1 LEDLREA
8 DEEVEVDIYE
18 ESAPLTFTRSQQKV
32 AIFEY
37 QIVCDVQVTEDVKP
51 APKKRGAAAGPS
63 YIKINRQQFNK
74 VNRQMENAGKYPL
87 PVGFILRCVSFFGK
101 IQIAEFCAIIFAVN
115 LNLNY
120 SEENRRGEKV

>member
-63 YIKINRQQFNK
+63 FIKINRQQFNK
-74 VNRQMENAGKYPL
+74 VNRQMENAGKYWFPYGFNPL
-87 PVGFILRCVSFFGK
+87 FIPLCRFFRKDTNCGILHNYFCGK
-101 IQIAEFCAIIFAVN
+101 SKFKLQ
-115 LNLNY
+115 
-120 SEENRRGEKV
+120 

>member
-51 APKKRGAAAGPS
+51 APKKRGAAASPS
-63 YIKINRQQFNK
+63 FIKINRQQFNK
-74 VNRQMENAGKYPL
+74 VNRQMENAGK
-87 PVGFILRCVSFFGK
+87 
-101 IQIAEFCAIIFAVN
+101 
-115 LNLNY
+115 
-120 SEENRRGEKV
+120 

>member
-1 LEDLREA
+1 MYVAFIDASDSLEKFKIAQLLEDLREA

-63 YIKINRQQFNK
+63 FIKINRQQFNK
-74 VNRQMENAGKYPL
+74 VNRQMENAVKR
-87 PVGFILRCVSFFGK
+87 IEEEK
-101 IQIAEFCAIIFAVN
+101 K
-115 LNLNY
+115 
-120 SEENRRGEKV
+120 SEESEEDS